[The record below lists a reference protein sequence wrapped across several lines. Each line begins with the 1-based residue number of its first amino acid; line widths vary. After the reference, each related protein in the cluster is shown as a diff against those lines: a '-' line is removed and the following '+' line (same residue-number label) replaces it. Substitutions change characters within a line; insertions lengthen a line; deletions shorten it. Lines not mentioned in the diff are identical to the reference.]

1 MGKNPFLQKRVFPA
15 GTSCEIDFSR
25 LNQEMIDIESV
36 FLIIIGVLLFEL
48 IVFVHEFGHFI
59 TAKKCGV
66 KVNEFALGMGPKH
79 VSDRGILLNGG

>member
-1 MGKNPFLQKRVFPA
+1 MTFCRLTGKQ
-15 GTSCEIDFSR
+15 E
-25 LNQEMIDIESV
+25 LNWEMIDIESV

-66 KVNEFALGMGPKH
+66 KVNEFALGM
-79 VSDRGILLNGG
+79 DLC